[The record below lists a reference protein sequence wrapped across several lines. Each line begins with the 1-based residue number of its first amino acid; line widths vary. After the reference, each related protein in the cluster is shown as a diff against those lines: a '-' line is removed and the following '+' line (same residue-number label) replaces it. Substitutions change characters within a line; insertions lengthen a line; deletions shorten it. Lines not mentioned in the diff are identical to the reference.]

1 MTRHYTPAEME
12 RLAPFADHFRTAVE
26 ARWSRYPGRDA
37 LALINDT
44 YNAATGGHA
53 RLTADCGVCLLRL
66 MRDAGKL
73 YFDTLK
79 AQAEAKAEEAPAP
92 AKKAPAKRRAKK

>member
-1 MTRHYTPAEME
+1 ME

-37 LALINDT
+37 LVLINDT
-44 YNAATGGHA
+44 YNAATGGSA
-53 RLTADCGVCLLRL
+53 RLANDCGVCLLRL
-66 MRDAGKL
+66 MRSAGKL

-79 AQAEAKAEEAPAP
+79 AQAEAKAEEAPATEP
-92 AKKAPAKRRAKK
+92 KKAQAKRRAKK